1 MARNGNNASR
11 DEDWN
16 GFANIRLERQ
26 DRKAVKAL
34 AETMSAEDVVNHIL
48 ECLDEGYK
56 VSVSPDYENDA
67 IIVTLTGT
75 VTSVNPATAMSQ
87 RHSDFM
93 VAMAASRFAHVELA
107 DRGDWFDC
115 VHDWREVD
123 W

>member
-1 MARNGNNASR
+1 MAKDNGNNR

-16 GFANIRLERQ
+16 GFANIRLESQ

-34 AETMSAEDVVNHIL
+34 AETMTGDDVWGYIL

-56 VSVSPDYENDA
+56 ISISPDDENDA

-87 RHSDFM
+87 RHSDPL
-93 VAMAASRFAHVELA
+93 VAMAASLFAHTEIA
-107 DRGDWFDC
+107 DRGDWLTC
-115 VHDWREVD
+115 VYDWRKVD